1 MSFMA
6 GRHGGR
12 KRQPRNHIFNS
23 KDKVQRSNRKWEKII
38 NSQGQ
43 HSVIYFLQEGYTS
56 LYPLQVAS
64 QSGDHGLKY
73 LKLWG
78 TFLTQSSTI
87 YSEILSEINIYA
99 NFEIFP
105 IQQ

>member
-1 MSFMA
+1 VGQDYQLSKPTFSDIL
-6 GRHGGR
+6 H
-12 KRQPRNHIFNS
+12 PRRLHIPISSPSSITN
-23 KDKVQRSNRKWEKII
+23 W
-38 NSQGQ
+38 G
-43 HSVIYFLQEGYTS
+43 L
-56 LYPLQVAS
+56 
-64 QSGDHGLKY
+64 GLKY

-87 YSEILSEINIYA
+87 YSEILSVINIYA